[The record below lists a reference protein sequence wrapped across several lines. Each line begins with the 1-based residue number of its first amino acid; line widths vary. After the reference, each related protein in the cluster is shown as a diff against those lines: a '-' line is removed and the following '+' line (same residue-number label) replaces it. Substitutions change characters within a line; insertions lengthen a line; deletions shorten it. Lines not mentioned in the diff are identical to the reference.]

1 MKVFL
6 ICYVFIF
13 SFQAAASTGD
23 TYHTTLPRLDKTTL
37 TIAANIFFGDEDET
51 AKPIE
56 AKFYLLD
63 QSIVAILQK
72 NGFNPTDEKGNRL
85 SGEDNYYEALAK
97 TLTNDT
103 EENAL
108 LNLLF
113 WKAIKKHQ
121 IAFVKTNVQGIGKL
135 RAVSQGRYYL
145 FGCAQNEGE
154 FFIWNLT
161 VNLTG
166 KDNRIEID
174 QHNAATVIPVEAA
187 TYFRY

>member
-1 MKVFL
+1 MKIFL
-6 ICYVFIF
+6 IFSVFIF

-23 TYHTTLPRLDKTTL
+23 TYHTTFPQMDKTTL
-37 TIAANIFFGDEDET
+37 TITANIFFGDEDET
-51 AKPIE
+51 AEPIE
-56 AKFYLLD
+56 PKFYLLD

-72 NGFNPTDEKGNRL
+72 NGFHHTDEKDNSL
-85 SGEDNYYEALAK
+85 SSEDNYYEALAK

-121 IAFVKTNVQGIGKL
+121 ISFVKTNVQGIGKL
-135 RAVSQGRYYL
+135 RAVSPGHYYL
-145 FGCAQNEGE
+145 FGCVQNEDE

-166 KDNRIEID
+166 KDNRIELISTTP
-174 QHNAATVIPVEAA
+174 QQLFP
-187 TYFRY
+187 